1 MMQYTFLGK
10 TGMKVSRLCLG
21 TMNFACQTSEQDC
34 FRMMDEALDMG
45 INFFDTA
52 DAYGAGLEDRGGAEK
67 IIGRW
72 LAQGGGRRDAVI
84 IAAKVFGH
92 CAAFYDRHEENSA
105 TDGLSRYK
113 ILKHCEG
120 TLKRLQTDHLEIFQ
134 MHHIDHNC
142 SHQEMWEAMDILQK
156 QGKIV
161 YVGSSNFAGWDI
173 AECCMTAKLLNKQG
187 LASEQSLY
195 NLNNRMLELEVV
207 PACRKFG
214 MGLIIYSP
222 LAGGLLG
229 GSPKEQ
235 KAGRRTSER
244 QREVR
249 SKNRNKIE
257 RFERLC
263 ADLGQSPANIALA
276 WLLHNPVVTAPIIGP
291 RTVEQ
296 LKENKQAPEIILS
309 EETLKQLDD
318 IFPGPGGEAPQAYA
332 W

>member
-1 MMQYTFLGK
+1 MQYAFLGK

-21 TMNFACQTSEQDC
+21 TMNFGWQTREEDC
-34 FRMMDEALDMG
+34 FRMMDEALEMG

-52 DAYGAGLEDRGGAEK
+52 DAYGGAEGRGGTEK

-84 IAAKVFGH
+84 LAAKVFGH
-92 CAAFYDRHEENSA
+92 CAPFYERYEENSA
-105 TDGLSRYK
+105 NDGLSKYK

-120 TLKRLQTDHLEIFQ
+120 TLTRLQTDHIELYQ
-134 MHHIDHNC
+134 MHHIDPNC
-142 SHQEMWEAMDILQK
+142 GHGEMWEAMDILQK
-156 QGKIV
+156 QGKVV
-161 YVGSSNFAGWDI
+161 YVGSSNYAGWNI
-173 AECCMTAKLLNKQG
+173 AECCMTARHLNKQG

-195 NLNNRMLELEVV
+195 NLNNRMLELEVI
-207 PACRKFG
+207 PACRQFG

-229 GSPKEQ
+229 GILAKTNT
-235 KAGRRTSER
+235 GRRASDALQAELDKHH
-244 QREVR
+244 E
-249 SKNRNKIE
+249 KIK
-257 RFERLC
+257 RFENLC

-291 RTVEQ
+291 RTLEQ
-296 LKENKQAPEIILS
+296 LKENQPVPDIVLS
-309 EETLKQLDD
+309 KETLKQLDTL
-318 IFPGPGGEAPQAYA
+318 FPGPGGQAPQAYA

>member
-1 MMQYTFLGK
+1 MQYTTLGK

-21 TMNFACQTSEQDC
+21 TMNFGGYASEQEA

-52 DAYGAGLEDRGGAEK
+52 DAYGAERGGTEQ

-84 IAAKVFGH
+84 MAAKVFGH
-92 CAAFYDRHEENSA
+92 CGPHYERYEENSFN
-105 TDGLSRYK
+105 DGLSRYK
-113 ILKHCEG
+113 IIKHCEG
-120 TLKRLQTDHLEIFQ
+120 SLKRMQTDRIELFQ
-134 MHHIDHNC
+134 MHHIDRNC
-142 SHQEMWEAMDILQK
+142 AHEEMWEAMDILQT
-156 QGKIV
+156 QGKVV

-173 AECCMTAKLLNKQG
+173 ADCCMTAKLLNKQG

-195 NLNNRMLELEVV
+195 NLSNRMLELEVI
-207 PACRKFG
+207 PACRRFG

-229 GSPKEQ
+229 GVLEKQKE
-235 KAGRRTSER
+235 GRRASD
-244 QREVR
+244 
-249 SKNRNKIE
+249 SLKSALDKNRDQIE
-257 RFERLC
+257 AFESLC
-263 ADLGQSPANIALA
+263 AELGHAPASVALS

-291 RTVEQ
+291 RTIEQ
-296 LKENKQAPEIILS
+296 LQECGQVPEMGLS
-309 EETLKQLDD
+309 QDTLERLDTL
-318 IFPGPGGEAPQAYA
+318 FPGPGGEAPQAYA

>member
-1 MMQYTFLGK
+1 MEYTFLGK

-21 TMNFACQTSEQDC
+21 TMNFACQIREQDC
-34 FRMMDEALDMG
+34 FRMMDEALAMG

-52 DAYGAGLEDRGGAEK
+52 DAYGAGLDDRGGAEK

-92 CAAFYDRHEENSA
+92 CAAFYDRYEENSA

-113 ILKHCEG
+113 IFKHCEG

-142 SHQEMWEAMDILQK
+142 SHQEMWEAMDVLQK

-195 NLNNRMLELEVV
+195 NLNNRMLELEVI
-207 PACRKFG
+207 PACRRFG

-229 GSPKEQ
+229 GRPQ
-235 KAGRRTSER
+235 KQAGRRTSEA
-244 QREVR
+244 QQQAR
-249 SKNRNKIE
+249 SKNRDKLE
-257 RFERLC
+257 RFEKLC
-263 ADLGQSPANIALA
+263 VDLSQSPANIALA

-296 LKENKQAPEIILS
+296 LMENKQVPEIILS
-309 EETLKQLDD
+309 EKTLQQLDE
-318 IFPGPGGEAPQAYA
+318 IFPGPGGEAPKAYA

>member
-1 MMQYTFLGK
+1 
-10 TGMKVSRLCLG
+10 MKVSRLCLG
-21 TMNFACQTSEQDC
+21 TMNFAGQTSEQDC

-45 INFFDTA
+45 VNFFDTA
-52 DAYGAGLEDRGGAEK
+52 DAYGAGHDDRGGAEK

-120 TLKRLQTDHLEIFQ
+120 SLKRLQTDHLEIFQ
-134 MHHIDHNC
+134 IHHIDHNC
-142 SHQEMWEAMDILQK
+142 SHSEMWEAMDILQK

-173 AECCMTAKLLNKQG
+173 AECCMTAKMLNKQG

-195 NLNNRMLELEVV
+195 NLTNRMLELEVI
-207 PACRKFG
+207 PACRRFG
-214 MGLIIYSP
+214 MGLMIYSP

-229 GSPKEQ
+229 GNSESQ
-235 KAGRRTSER
+235 TTGRRTSES
-244 QREVR
+244 QQQAR
-249 SKNRNKIE
+249 SEHRDRIE
-257 RFERLC
+257 RFEKLS
-263 ADLGQSPANIALA
+263 AVLGYSPANLALA

-296 LKENKQAPEIILS
+296 LKENEQVPEIILTK
-309 EETLKQLDD
+309 ETLKQLDK
-318 IFPGPGGEAPQAYA
+318 IFPGPGGEAPKAYA

>member
-1 MMQYTFLGK
+1 
-10 TGMKVSRLCLG
+10 MKVSRLCLG
-21 TMNFACQTSEQDC
+21 TMNFAGQTCEQDC

-45 INFFDTA
+45 VNFFDTA
-52 DAYGAGLEDRGGAEK
+52 DAYGAGHDDRGGAEK

-92 CAAFYDRHEENSA
+92 CAAFYDRYEENSA

-120 TLKRLQTDHLEIFQ
+120 SLKRLQTDHLEIFQ
-134 MHHIDHNC
+134 IHHIDHNC
-142 SHQEMWEAMDILQK
+142 SHSEMWEAMDILQK

-173 AECCMTAKLLNKQG
+173 AECCMTAKMLNKQG

-195 NLNNRMLELEVV
+195 NLTNRMLELEVI
-207 PACRKFG
+207 PACRRFG
-214 MGLIIYSP
+214 MGLMIYSP

-229 GSPKEQ
+229 GNSESQ
-235 KAGRRTSER
+235 TTGRRTSES
-244 QREVR
+244 QQQAR
-249 SKNRNKIE
+249 SEHRDRIE
-257 RFERLC
+257 RFEKLS
-263 ADLGQSPANIALA
+263 AVLGYSPANLALA

-296 LKENKQAPEIILS
+296 LKENEQVPEIILTK
-309 EETLKQLDD
+309 ETLKQLDK
-318 IFPGPGGEAPQAYA
+318 IFPGPGGEAPKAYA

>member
-1 MMQYTFLGK
+1 MQYTFLGK

-21 TMNFACQTSEQDC
+21 TMNFAGQTSEQDC

-45 INFFDTA
+45 VNFFDTA
-52 DAYGAGLEDRGGAEK
+52 DAYGAGHDDRGGAEK

-92 CAAFYDRHEENSA
+92 CAAFYDRYEENSA

-120 TLKRLQTDHLEIFQ
+120 SLKRLQTDHLEIFQ
-134 MHHIDHNC
+134 IHHIDHNC
-142 SHQEMWEAMDILQK
+142 SHSEMWEAMDILQK

-173 AECCMTAKLLNKQG
+173 AECCMTAKMLNKQG

-195 NLNNRMLELEVV
+195 NLTNRMLELEVI
-207 PACRKFG
+207 PACRRFG
-214 MGLIIYSP
+214 MGLMIYSP

-229 GSPKEQ
+229 GNSESQ
-235 KAGRRTSER
+235 TTGRRTSES
-244 QREVR
+244 QQQAR
-249 SKNRNKIE
+249 SEHRDRIE
-257 RFERLC
+257 RFEKLS
-263 ADLGQSPANIALA
+263 AVLGYSPANLALA

-296 LKENKQAPEIILS
+296 LKENEQVPEIILTK
-309 EETLKQLDD
+309 ETLKQLDK
-318 IFPGPGGEAPQAYA
+318 IFPGPGGEAPKAYA

>member
-1 MMQYTFLGK
+1 MQYTFLGR

-21 TMNFACQTSEQDC
+21 TMNFACQTNEQEC
-34 FRMMDEALDMG
+34 LRMMDSAVEMG

-52 DAYGAGLEDRGGAEK
+52 DAYGAGLDDRGGAEK

-92 CAAFYDRHEENSA
+92 CAAFYDRREENSA
-105 TDGLSRYK
+105 TDGLSKYK

-120 TLKRLQTDHLEIFQ
+120 TLKRLQTDHVELFQ

-161 YVGSSNFAGWDI
+161 YVGSSNYAGWDI
-173 AECCMTAKLLNKQG
+173 AECCMTAKLLNKQP

-195 NLNNRMLELEVV
+195 HLNNRMLELEVI
-207 PACRKFG
+207 PACRRFG
-214 MGLIIYSP
+214 MGLLIYSP
-222 LAGGLLG
+222 LGGGLLG
-229 GSPKEQ
+229 GSLAKHKE
-235 KAGRRTSER
+235 GRRASER
-244 QREVR
+244 LQKELN
-249 SKNRNKIE
+249 KNRDKIE
-257 RFERLC
+257 HFEKLC
-263 ADLGQSPANIALA
+263 ANLGHAPAHVALA
-276 WLLHNPVVTAPIIGP
+276 WLLNNPVVTAPIVGP
-291 RTVEQ
+291 RTVQQ
-296 LKENKQAPEIILS
+296 LKDLEKVPEMKLS
-309 EETLKQLDD
+309 EETLKQLDT
-318 IFPGPGGEAPQAYA
+318 IFPGPGGQAPQAYA

>member
-1 MMQYTFLGK
+1 MEYTFLGK

-34 FRMMDEALDMG
+34 FRMMDEALAMG

-52 DAYGAGLEDRGGAEK
+52 DAYGAGLADRGGAEK

-92 CAAFYDRHEENSA
+92 CAAFYERYEENRA

-120 TLKRLQTDHLEIFQ
+120 TLKRLQTDRLELFQ

-195 NLNNRMLELEVV
+195 NLNNRMLELEVI
-207 PACRKFG
+207 PACRRFG

-229 GSPKEQ
+229 GKPQ
-235 KAGRRTSER
+235 KQAGRRIS
-244 QREVR
+244 QAQQQA
-249 SKNRNKIE
+249 RNKNCDKLE
-257 RFERLC
+257 RFEKLC
-263 ADLGQSPANIALA
+263 AGMGQPPANIALA

-296 LKENKQAPEIILS
+296 LKENEQVPTLRLS
-309 EETLKQLDD
+309 EETLKQLDE
-318 IFPGPGGEAPQAYA
+318 IFPGPGGEAPKAYA

>member
-1 MMQYTFLGK
+1 MQYTFLGK

-21 TMNFACQTSEQDC
+21 TMNFACRTSEQDC

-52 DAYGAGLEDRGGAEK
+52 DAYGAGHDDRGGAEK

-105 TDGLSRYK
+105 TDGLSKYK

-120 TLKRLQTDHLEIFQ
+120 TLQRLQTDHLEIFQ

-142 SHQEMWEAMDILQK
+142 SHYEMWEAMDILQK

-161 YVGSSNFAGWDI
+161 YVGSSNFAAWDI

-195 NLNNRMLELEVV
+195 NLNNRMLELEVI
-207 PACRKFG
+207 PACRRFG

-229 GSPKEQ
+229 GSQNKGQ
-235 KAGRRTSER
+235 MGRRTSDA
-244 QREVR
+244 QQQAR
-249 SKNRNKIE
+249 SQNHEKIV
-257 RFERLC
+257 RFEKLC
-263 ADLGQSPANIALA
+263 ADIGQSAANIALA

-296 LKENKQAPEIILS
+296 LKENEQVPDIVLS
-309 EETLKQLDD
+309 EETLKQLDE
-318 IFPGPGGEAPQAYA
+318 IFPGPGGQAPKAYA

>member
-1 MMQYTFLGK
+1 MQYTFLGK

-52 DAYGAGLEDRGGAEK
+52 DAYGDGEDDRGGAEK

-92 CAAFYDRHEENSA
+92 CAPFYERYEENSA

-142 SHQEMWEAMDILQK
+142 SHHEMWEAMDVLQK

-214 MGLIIYSP
+214 MGLTIYSP

-229 GSPKEQ
+229 GSPEKE
-235 KAGRRTSER
+235 KTGRRTSER
-244 QREVR
+244 QQLAR
-249 SKNRNKIE
+249 SKDLDKIE
-257 RFERLC
+257 RFEKLC

-276 WLLHNPVVTAPIIGP
+276 WLLHN
-291 RTVEQ
+291 
-296 LKENKQAPEIILS
+296 KQVPEIALS
-309 EETLKQLDD
+309 EETLKQLDE
-318 IFPGPGGEAPQAYA
+318 IFPGPGGEAPAAYA